1 MIQQQTSLKIS
12 DNSGAKLAKCIQCF
26 PNKRFAKLGDSVVV
40 TIKKLRPKARLSTKV
55 LKGRVHLAIVT
66 CTKKSFSRKDGSIHF
81 SGSNAVVL
89 LSDSGKTLATRALG
103 PLPKSLRQVQFM
115 KLASLST
122 GFV

>member
-1 MIQQQTSLKIS
+1 MIQQQTILKIS

-26 PNKRFAKLGDSVVV
+26 RNKSFAKLGDSVVV

-55 LKGRVHLAIVT
+55 LKGGVYLAIVT
-66 CTKKSFSRKDGSIHF
+66 CTKKSFYRKDGSIHF

-89 LSDSGKTLATRALG
+89 LSDSKKTLATRALG